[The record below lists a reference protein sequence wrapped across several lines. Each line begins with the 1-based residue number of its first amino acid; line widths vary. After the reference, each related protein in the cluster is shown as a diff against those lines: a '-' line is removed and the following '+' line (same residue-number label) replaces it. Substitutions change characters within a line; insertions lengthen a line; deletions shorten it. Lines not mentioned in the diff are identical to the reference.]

1 MKKRIVVA
9 MLSVCLLVSFAFPAT
24 AAADTAAAP
33 DMEYNFSEYA
43 INGQYLAACTKN
55 IFISYGAKTLNWR
68 FEAASNAYQFRVQ
81 ELHPNAPG
89 TGKNMFI
96 ANTMQFFGADNWWYA
111 LRLRAPGATGKYALT
126 LHKGGR
132 AQIEV
137 YFLSATAVERAL
149 GENAASYA
157 ETVCADPYLAES
169 TEAFKKYRE
178 VIDAMLET
186 AEPVMNAVT
195 VEETVMT
202 GECSFS
208 DKDEYILVVKYVSEG
223 SLTTQLSSLS
233 ATRIGEAENIPG
245 GDLLNEGDG
254 GKKFDSK
261 VILIPVAV
269 VAVVGGAV
277 AAVAVSRK
285 KSPKKTEE

>member
-55 IFISYGAKTLNWR
+55 IFNSYGAKTLNWR
-68 FEAASNAYQFRVQ
+68 FEASSNAYQFRVQ

-89 TGKNMFI
+89 TGKNMFV
-96 ANTMQFFGADNWWYA
+96 ADTMQFFGAENWWYA
-111 LRLRAPGATGKYALT
+111 LRLRTPGTGKYALT
-126 LHKGGR
+126 LNKGGKS
-132 AQIEV
+132 QFEV
-137 YFLSATAVERAL
+137 YFLSAKEVERGL
-149 GENAASYA
+149 GENAAAYA
-157 ETVCADPYLAES
+157 DTICTDPYLAEG
-169 TEAFKKYRE
+169 TEAFNKYRE
-178 VIDAMLET
+178 VIDAML
-186 AEPVMNAVT
+186 AEATPVMTAVP
-195 VEETVMT
+195 VKEKVMT

-208 DKDEYILVVKYVSEG
+208 DKDEYIMVVKYVSEG

-233 ATRIGEAENIPG
+233 ATRIGEAEKEKIPG
-245 GDLLNEGDG
+245 WELLEEGDG
-254 GKKFDSK
+254 GDKKFDWK

-269 VAVVGGAV
+269 VAVVGGTVAV
-277 AAVAVSRK
+277 VIVSRK
-285 KSPKKTEE
+285 KKNND